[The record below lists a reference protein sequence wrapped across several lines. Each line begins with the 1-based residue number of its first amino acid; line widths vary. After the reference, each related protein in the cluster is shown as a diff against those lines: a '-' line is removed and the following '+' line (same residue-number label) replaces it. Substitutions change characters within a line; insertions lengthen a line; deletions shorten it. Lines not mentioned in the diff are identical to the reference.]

1 MEPLSTSQLKV
12 IHQST
17 CYYHQDLYC
26 CTLRP
31 LSREGRLRMQHTTL
45 LVKAWRHNVNR
56 LPFTAMHRPR
66 AIEPSIFRVTAV
78 SARHPAGGRVQLRRG
93 AAGCSLLCCITG
105 WEGVG
110 TERVTTNLRGNAA
123 RQGEGLSV
131 VQHRTGDEIA
141 AQTQSEA
148 PALWVIALENH

>member
-1 MEPLSTSQLKV
+1 MLISSVIEDLLKRTFVQYLIVFTHCYLSCSDCIKMNGKCLSSATSDWSVSVPQLSN
-12 IHQST
+12 I
-17 CYYHQDLYC
+17 L
-26 CTLRP
+26 
-31 LSREGRLRMQHTTL
+31 
-45 LVKAWRHNVNR
+45 
-56 LPFTAMHRPR
+56 
-66 AIEPSIFRVTAV
+66 AV

-93 AAGCSLLCCITG
+93 AAGCSLLCWITG

-148 PALWVIALENH
+148 PALWVIALENHWMSGQIAQ

>member
-1 MEPLSTSQLKV
+1 VDGK
-12 IHQST
+12 
-17 CYYHQDLYC
+17 
-26 CTLRP
+26 
-31 LSREGRLRMQHTTL
+31 GRLLADVFSYAMVQQSPATTSNIIGL
-45 LVKAWRHNVNR
+45 
-56 LPFTAMHRPR
+56 
-66 AIEPSIFRVTAV
+66 
-78 SARHPAGGRVQLRRG
+78 
-93 AAGCSLLCCITG
+93 
-105 WEGVG
+105 EGVG